1 MVAILSFS
9 WLSFSRPR
17 QSCAP
22 LRPPLFLPA
31 ASLGRGAPPTVVAR
45 PASSAAAAAAAR
57 TTTAAAAPSPPSGR
71 RRRRLRLSHA
81 AAEAAATVQRQLELV
96 VAAAAASTYRA
107 RYNSTTEGRISFTVG
122 PPLLPFRIA
131 SLPFPHAHPPIRA
144 LLTEM
149 RECVK
154 LSFRRLAGC
163 VLWSTSEKKMD

>member
-45 PASSAAAAAAAR
+45 PATSAAAR
-57 TTTAAAAPSPPSGR
+57 TTTTAAAPAPPPG
-71 RRRRLRLSHA
+71 RRRRLRLGHA
-81 AAEAAATVQRQLELV
+81 AAEAAAAVQRQLELV